1 MRRVERDDLAG
12 DEPIEEHRMEARC
25 CLTAG
30 LECFVI
36 KSSSGSGDGALEACR
51 GGFVHFAHTSSSDR
65 GQDLVRAE
73 FIACCQGHLVESVQ
87 FIRSGGSQVLGHGL
101 LGSYARRSTRHC
113 LREDLVHLLPYLLT
127 ARWLQIP
134 HSGLH
139 VRMTEPLLYGA
150 QIDTSP

>member
-1 MRRVERDDLAG
+1 SNDDAG
-12 DEPIEEHRMEARC
+12 VLPASFCVD
-25 CLTAG
+25 
-30 LECFVI
+30 
-36 KSSSGSGDGALEACR
+36 GS
-51 GGFVHFAHTSSSDR
+51 
-65 GQDLVRAE
+65 
-73 FIACCQGHLVESVQ
+73 QGHLLVTQLIWSRQ
-87 FIRSGGSQVLGHGL
+87 SGLPTPPTRQRPPRQRLRSYEL

-150 QIDTSP
+150 QIYTSP